1 MESGDETCIVRPD
14 FKGLNPVSHHAGPKL
29 NVLSIIG
36 SKHKLCKE
44 KDGGK
49 VGLTSEE
56 HSGKTRLAKDSWC
69 LESSHQAT
77 VSKMV

>member
-1 MESGDETCIVRPD
+1 MESGDETHIIRPD
-14 FKGLNPVSHHAGPKL
+14 CKGLNPVSHHVGPKL

-36 SKHKLCKE
+36 RKHKLCKE
-44 KDGGK
+44 KDGDQ

-56 HSGKTRLAKDSWC
+56 HSGKTTLAKDSWC
-69 LESSHQAT
+69 QESSHQAT